1 LDGYGKE
8 KLKEV
13 IVKYNVKAPETGN
26 DVIDL
31 NNMFKLS
38 DPEPFNLM
46 LPTIVGP
53 STKVPSYLRP
63 ETA

>member
-26 DVIDL
+26 DVIDKIICL
-31 NNMFKLS
+31 
-38 DPEPFNLM
+38 
-46 LPTIVGP
+46 
-53 STKVPSYLRP
+53 SYLIP
-63 ETA
+63 NHSI